1 MRYLIVIFSLF
12 FLISCSNNRTPIP
25 KTKIVNTDTIALK
38 NGATVSILTEN
49 AINGDV
55 VEDTN
60 NYLNIVTRSDT
71 ATVVGLK
78 IAQYA
83 ASIFSYTGGSVSG
96 FTKEDLKGS
105 YINTVPNPTMNILNP
120 QLSTIV
126 KTLKANKQKETT
138 IIVQPYKFKLI
149 YDGLTD
155 DKYNFI
161 YSTSISS
168 ENFEFVCSS
177 DDLVASDKTKPFT
190 EWENNNYQLVQDITL
205 KLIDN
210 CINKLK
216 LKENLS
222 NLENT
227 LL

>member
-126 KTLKANKQKETT
+126 KTLKANKQKENT

-177 DDLVASDKTKPFT
+177 DDLVAGDKTKPFT

>member
-25 KTKIVNTDTIALK
+25 RTKIVNTDTIVLK
-38 NGATVSILTEN
+38 NGATVNILTEN
-49 AINGDV
+49 AINGGV

-126 KTLKANKQKETT
+126 KTLKANKQKENT

>member
-83 ASIFSYTGGSVSG
+83 ASIFSYTGGGVSG

-126 KTLKANKQKETT
+126 KTLKANKQKENT

>member
-25 KTKIVNTDTIALK
+25 RTKIVNTDTIVLK
-38 NGATVSILTEN
+38 NGATVNILTEN
-49 AINGDV
+49 AINGGV

-83 ASIFSYTGGSVSG
+83 ASIFSYTGGGVSG

-105 YINTVPNPTMNILNP
+105 YINTVPNPTTDILNP

-126 KTLKANKQKETT
+126 KTLKANKQKENT

-168 ENFEFVCSS
+168 ENFKFVCSS
-177 DDLVASDKTKPFT
+177 DDLVTGDKTKPFS

>member
-126 KTLKANKQKETT
+126 KTLKANKQKENT

>member
-55 VEDTN
+55 VQDTN

-126 KTLKANKQKETT
+126 KTLKANKQKENT